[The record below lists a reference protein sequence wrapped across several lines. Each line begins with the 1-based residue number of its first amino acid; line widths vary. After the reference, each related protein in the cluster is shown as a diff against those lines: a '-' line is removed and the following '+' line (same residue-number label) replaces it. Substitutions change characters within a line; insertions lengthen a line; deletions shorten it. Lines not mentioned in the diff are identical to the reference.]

1 MYKDISIEQCAH
13 DLAIQ
18 AAIHDYQLRGEAI
31 TENNAFEFAI
41 LYRRLLKKIRDS
53 VSEGQSDL
61 Q

>member
-1 MYKDISIEQCAH
+1 MTS
-13 DLAIQ
+13 AIQ

-41 LYRRLLKKIRDS
+41 LYRRLLKKIHDS
-53 VSEGQSDL
+53 ISEGQSDL